1 MIQRSVYEDY
11 ISNEP
16 EYRKY
21 FEVGDLPLFLF
32 VGLKG
37 DIYYI
42 DKVMSCYRTG
52 NSESFIGS
60 TNKNSEEKAK
70 YFLRKAEAYRQ
81 FGAYTD
87 GQYEEYVEKAVN
99 EATLSSYRKKHD
111 LKKLKSKELRSI
123 YDSFTLKE
131 KIMHHIYHYFPWSEN
146 LYRSIKTKISS

>member
-1 MIQRSVYEDY
+1 MQTGIIEHKDYYRYTLSNGFPWQLSGFMIQRSIYEDY

-37 DIYYI
+37 DIYCI

-52 NSESFIGS
+52 NPESFIGS

-87 GQYEEYVEKAVN
+87 GQYEEYVAKAVN
-99 EATLSSYRKKHD
+99 EATLSSYRKKDD
-111 LKKLKSKELRSI
+111 LTEQLQQI
-123 YDSFTLKE
+123 HN
-131 KIMHHIYHYFPWSEN
+131 I
-146 LYRSIKTKISS
+146 